1 MHAESWGW
9 SFLNSAT
16 RDFTPHLDCSGAAI
30 LAVRVCLDDLATQLS
45 GFPALLPLRVAPLA
59 LSWVWLVLGFC
70 CGVILT
76 RHFSKGQRTW
86 TCGDQGSQTD
96 ARSPLTSQGTQT
108 PKSSVTASV
117 QAVCATAHGT
127 TQSTGAS
134 VQSSGAQ
141 TEAPPLQ
148 HRARAA
154 RRTEP
159 EEGLVK
165 VEEAPGVRSG
175 AGSSEDSPEKS
186 AAFFGDPPR
195 RVRTRI
201 LDPSKK

>member
-1 MHAESWGW
+1 MHADSWGW

-96 ARSPLTSQGTQT
+96 ARSPLSSQGTQT
-108 PKSSVTASV
+108 LKSSAAVAV
-117 QAVCATAHGT
+117 QAVCLTAHGG
-127 TQSTGAS
+127 TQSTSAS

-141 TEAPPLQ
+141 TEAPPVQ
-148 HRARAA
+148 HRGRAT
-154 RRTEP
+154 RRTEL
-159 EEGLVK
+159 EEGLARVDE
-165 VEEAPGVRSG
+165 VPSSRSG
-175 AGSSEDSPEKS
+175 AGSSEDSPEKNVAS
-186 AAFFGDPPR
+186 FGDPPR

-201 LDPSKK
+201 LDLSKK